1 MQQKHVYLVILTI
14 VLLSVIYN
22 SWLYKQSISLF
33 SNSNSNYPIRRYL
46 AENVLPS
53 KYEPAVRDFYGYKC
67 QEKIR

>member
-1 MQQKHVYLVILTI
+1 MQQKQVYLAILTI
-14 VLLSVIYN
+14 VLLLVIYN

-33 SNSNSNYPIRRYL
+33 SNSNSNYPIGSNR
-46 AENVLPS
+46 AESVLVS